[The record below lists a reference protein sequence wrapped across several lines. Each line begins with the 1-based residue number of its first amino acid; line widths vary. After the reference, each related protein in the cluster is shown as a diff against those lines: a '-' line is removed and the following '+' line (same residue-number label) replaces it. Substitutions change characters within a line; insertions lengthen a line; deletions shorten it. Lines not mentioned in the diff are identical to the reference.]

1 MQKEA
6 FQGHSRAGASG
17 GDIAAHPSVR
27 TEAGVMAVVVRDDQV
42 LKTLQKG
49 NSPDWGNSGPYTIKQ
64 ISTACPRGE
73 GLGSSFLAVDA
84 DTVETVY

>member
-6 FQGHSRAGASG
+6 FQGHSRAGAAG

-42 LKTLQKG
+42 PKTLQKG
-49 NSPDWGNSGPYTIKQ
+49 NSPD
-64 ISTACPRGE
+64 
-73 GLGSSFLAVDA
+73 
-84 DTVETVY
+84 